1 MGSPRW
7 SRRASAGNRKNAP
20 PPHGVIKKPD
30 CFFSIF
36 KKSVTV
42 VTLFSN
48 THLVFHSKYAIISR
62 DDHNT
67 PGLFNIAREKR
78 NVNKFI
84 QD

>member
-1 MGSPRW
+1 
-7 SRRASAGNRKNAP
+7 
-20 PPHGVIKKPD
+20 
-30 CFFSIF
+30 
-36 KKSVTV
+36 V